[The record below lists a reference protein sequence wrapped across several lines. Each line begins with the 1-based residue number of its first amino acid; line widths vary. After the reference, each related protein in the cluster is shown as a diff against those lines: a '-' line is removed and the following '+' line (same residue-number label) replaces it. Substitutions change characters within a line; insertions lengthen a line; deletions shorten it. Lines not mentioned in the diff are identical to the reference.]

1 MSRDQGQ
8 TSEAMALNFPNV
20 SRSYDQARQSVRFW
34 GYDSAFEISFYVA
47 EDALRLISPEAY
59 EGEAAMLQ
67 AFDANL
73 PRIQQVA
80 AKAYSRKRQS
90 YYQLSAPDF

>member
-1 MSRDQGQ
+1 
-8 TSEAMALNFPNV
+8 MALNFPNS
-20 SRSYDQARQSVRFW
+20 SRSYDSARHSVRFW

-47 EDALRLISPEAY
+47 EDALRQISPQSFP
-59 EGEAAMLQ
+59 GEAALLQ

-73 PRIQQVA
+73 PRIQKVA
-80 AKAYSRKRQS
+80 AKAYARKRQS